1 MTTDSLFGTQQSN
14 MQQGNTHQ
22 GPSGFLNWNQNSLVV
37 DFGKITSADGSVIG
51 FLYENGLL
59 LGQAQPLGTWEGL
72 RAIEELPGCV
82 FSGIDRYGNPLEL
95 PGNTSGPTGG
105 LVFNDRPF
113 NVITGRISDQEH
125 RLVGRLDNQ
134 GVIHARHHKNP
145 SVLRPLDEN
154 TQLAMVFQG
163 IKTDG
168 SPLML
173 DFKRPL
179 HISGKTYAENEIIRY
194 FEQYDNLGPAQQR
207 YVMDSMMLWAQ
218 CGILQVV
225 RKSEGTAGLG
235 NVKHG
240 ASGVTSVRRGVVTLD
255 RDEFETEIKLFKQW
269 GALASAKTRFGPY
282 YEVRLNM
289 VVAHEFGHQLHFCLS
304 QATQDRIRKMYE
316 TKRQECDQKHALP
329 PEIESYSELLQ
340 AHQIPNRVFISGYA
354 RSSEH
359 EYWAEAVGAF
369 SCLESRVQLLELDP
383 DIHNLLVDIVFR
395 PEEVMRPV
403 VQEMIG
409 DLQTSLVLGGEFP
422 DDLLKK

>member
-1 MTTDSLFGTQQSN
+1 MTTDSLVG
-14 MQQGNTHQ
+14 MHQ
-22 GPSGFLNWNQNSLVV
+22 GPSGLLHLNQRQLVV
-37 DFGKITSADGSVIG
+37 EFGKICVDGTVVG

-59 LGQAQPLGTWEGL
+59 TGQAQPLGNWEGL
-72 RAIEELPGCV
+72 RAIEEFPGGA
-82 FSGIDRYGNPLEL
+82 FSGIDRFGNPLEL
-95 PGNTSGPTGG
+95 PGNTTGPTGG
-105 LVFNDRPF
+105 LTFNKIMF
-113 NVITGRISDQEH
+113 NVIGGRISNQDH
-125 RLVGRLDNQ
+125 RLVGRIDDQ
-134 GVIHARHHKNP
+134 GVIYVRHHKNP
-145 SVLRPLDEN
+145 AILRQLDEN
-154 TQLAMVFQG
+154 TQLSLQFQG
-163 IKTDG
+163 IRSDG
-168 SPLML
+168 KPLLL
-173 DFKRPL
+173 DFNRPL
-179 HISGKTYAENEIIRY
+179 HRTDKSYAENEIIRY
-194 FEQYDNLGPAQQR
+194 FEQYDNLPQAQQR
-207 YVMDSMMLWAQ
+207 YVMETMMLWAS

-255 RDEFETEIKLFKQW
+255 RDEFETEVKLYKQW

-304 QATQDRIRKMYE
+304 QATQDRIKKMYE
-316 TKRQECDQKHALP
+316 TKRAECDRVHALP

-340 AHQIPNRVFISGYA
+340 AHQIPNRIFISGYA

-369 SCLESRVQLLELDP
+369 SCTESRMQLLEIDP
-383 DIHNLLVDIVFR
+383 DIHNLLVDIVFK

-409 DLQTSLVLGGEFP
+409 DLQASLILGGEFR
-422 DDLLKK
+422 DDGLKR